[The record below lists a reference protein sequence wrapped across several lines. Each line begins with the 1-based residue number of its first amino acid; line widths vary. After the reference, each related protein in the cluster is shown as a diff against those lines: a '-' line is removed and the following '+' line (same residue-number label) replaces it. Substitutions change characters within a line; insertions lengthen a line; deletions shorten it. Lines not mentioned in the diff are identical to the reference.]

1 VYLLGAR
8 QEVLD
13 RALRWYRRRDPDLRV
28 VGHHHGYFDPEE
40 EARIAEE
47 IRDSGA
53 QLLFI
58 GISSPKKE
66 RFVARQ
72 RSRLESVP
80 FVLGV
85 GGAFDIAAGR
95 TRRAPRWMARAGLEW
110 TYRLA
115 QEPRRLAR
123 RYLVDDLG
131 FFRLVALQLLG
142 TPRRRGSVVEGRGD
156 DLRR

>member
-1 VYLLGAR
+1 M
-8 QEVLD
+8 
-13 RALRWYRRRDPDLRV
+13 
-28 VGHHHGYFDPEE
+28 
-40 EARIAEE
+40 
-47 IRDSGA
+47 
-53 QLLFI
+53 
-58 GISSPKKE
+58 
-66 RFVARQ
+66 
-72 RSRLESVP
+72 P